1 MNTIIIE
8 IVMKNSN
15 TTFKSNYAVA
25 PGEYIEEHMK
35 YYGYSYE
42 KFADLCG
49 CSIESVKEIVIDKV
63 PLTLKLAKK
72 FEKVIDIPGETLMR
86 IEVDYRSRVKPAA
99 KVKERE
105 KKASSVVKQ
114 PITVAQ
120 QFG

>member
-1 MNTIIIE
+1 MT
-8 IVMKNSN
+8 KSNSS
-15 TTFKSNYAVA
+15 FELNYAVA
-25 PGEYIEEHMK
+25 PGEYIEEHME

-49 CSIESVKEIVIDKV
+49 CSVESVKEIVIDKV

-86 IEVDYRSRVKPAA
+86 IEVDYRSRVKPAV

-105 KKASSVVKQ
+105 KKNSSVVKQ
-114 PITVAQ
+114 PFTVAQ

>member
-1 MNTIIIE
+1 MTKSE
-8 IVMKNSN
+8 KP
-15 TTFKSNYAVA
+15 FKSNFAVA
-25 PGEYIEEHMK
+25 PGRYVKEYME
-35 YYGYSYE
+35 YYDYSYE

-49 CSIESVKEIVIDKV
+49 CSVESVKEIVIDKV

-72 FEKVIDIPGETLMR
+72 FEKVIDISGETLMR
-86 IEVDYRSRVKPAA
+86 IEVDYRSRVKPAV

-114 PITVAQ
+114 PLTVVQ